1 MPTRLHFAAVADAC
15 YIVDGRRRCHPP
27 KVSITSQGQLITHSP
42 NIYLR
47 VSTLPHRAMQSDV
60 AAAATLVLL
69 LRLATCDTVNF
80 YV

>member
-1 MPTRLHFAAVADAC
+1 MCQHDCTLRLLPMPATLLMGAV
-15 YIVDGRRRCHPP
+15 VVTPP

-69 LRLATCDTVNF
+69 LRLATCNTVNF
-80 YV
+80 